1 MILLVNDD
9 GFNAPGLQ
17 ALKKAFAGLDEV
29 WVVAPAAEASC
40 ISHAITLGRPI
51 RVKRHGEREFAVY
64 GTPSDAA
71 LIALEALLPRKPD
84 LVVSGINL
92 GYNLGTD
99 VYYSGTVAAAR
110 EAAFAG
116 VKALAV
122 SIERERGEP
131 RWELAAEAATK
142 AVEFLERTK
151 HLLWNLNVPN
161 IPEVKGIRFAR
172 VGRRGYKDA
181 VRHLEGEYYLISGTP
196 EKEDAEGTDV
206 WWVERGFAAL
216 SPLSVNPTAEE
227 VLSSLPEE
235 L

>member
-1 MILLVNDD
+1 M
-9 GFNAPGLQ
+9 
-17 ALKKAFAGLDEV
+17 K
-29 WVVAPAAEASC
+29 
-40 ISHAITLGRPI
+40 
-51 RVKRHGEREFAVY
+51 RVGEREFTVY

-71 LIALEALLPRKPD
+71 LIALEALLPRKPRFA
-84 LVVSGINL
+84 VSGINL

-131 RWELAAEAATK
+131 RWELAARLALEALK
-142 AVEFLERTK
+142 LIEPSE

-161 IPEVKGIRFAR
+161 IPEVKGIKLAK
-172 VGRRGYKDA
+172 VGRRGYRDA

-196 EKEDAEGTDV
+196 EKADEPGTDV
-206 WWVERGFAAL
+206 WLVERGWAAL
-216 SPLSVNPTAEE
+216 SPLAVNPTDFQA
-227 VLSSLPEE
+227 LSSFPEE